1 MLEITESCI
10 VVPNEETPK
19 HRLWLSNL
27 DVFAPRDHAPTFYLY
42 KPNGDPNFFSVDT
55 LKKALSKVL
64 VTFYPLAG
72 RLVLDGDGRPEVDC
86 NAEGV
91 FFSVARAACTV
102 EGFGDFRPSPVL
114 RQLLIPS
121 VTGPERSSILTLFQL
136 TYFECGGVCLGCAMH
151 HSVTDGVSALHFIN
165 AWSEIARCGSAIT
178 SVPPFLDRT
187 VLRARSP
194 PTVMFDHIE
203 YTCDQLYCKYV
214 PLDEMGQACQ
224 TAILTISKDQLN
236 KLKHGRNLSTFKAVG
251 VHLWRTA
258 CKARE
263 LTDEQDTRVYLTA
276 DARAR
281 LKPVLPMAY
290 LGNAIL
296 RTSAHLRVGDLVSKP
311 FESGVAKIVEAVNSL
326 DDEHIRSLVDLLE
339 IHKSNKEKVLGS
351 RALKMVDFHVNSW
364 LSLPIYEADF
374 GWGKPWFMGRA
385 SMRYVGQAYMMRG
398 GAENSGGV
406 SAVVAFESKNMVRF
420 KEIFY
425 KDLDSY
431 VSEVQGSV

>member
-1 MLEITESCI
+1 MLEVTDSCM

-19 HRLWLSNL
+19 HRIWLSNL
-27 DVFAPRDHAPTFYLY
+27 DVLEPRDHEPTFYLY

-91 FFSVARAACTV
+91 LFSIARAACTV
-102 EGFGDFRPSPVL
+102 DGFGDFRPSPVL
-114 RQLLIPS
+114 RQLLVPS
-121 VTGPERSSILTLFQL
+121 VTSPERSSILMLLQL

-151 HSVTDGVSALHFIN
+151 HSVTDGVSALHFIK
-165 AWSEIARCGSAIT
+165 AWSEIARCGSSIT

-194 PTVMFDHIE
+194 PTVLFDHIE
-203 YTCDQLYCKYV
+203 YTCDQLYCKHV
-214 PLDEMGQACQ
+214 SLDEIGQTCE

-236 KLKHGRNLSTFKAVG
+236 MLKHGLNGDRNLSTFKAVG

-263 LTDEQDTRVYLTA
+263 LDDEQDTRLYLVA

-281 LKPVLPMAY
+281 LKPVLPMGY

-296 RTSAHLRVGDLVSKP
+296 ITSSHLRVGDLVSKP
-311 FESGVAKIVEAVNSL
+311 FEYGVAEIEETVNSL

-339 IHKSNKEKVLGS
+339 IRMSDKEKVLGS
-351 RALKMVDFHVNSW
+351 RAIKDVDFLLVSW
-364 LSLPIYEADF
+364 LALPIYEVDF
-374 GWGKPWFMGRA
+374 GWGKPWFMRRA
-385 SMRYVGQAYMMRG
+385 CMSYVGQAYVMRG
-398 GAENSGGV
+398 GVENSGGV
-406 SAVVAFESKNMVRF
+406 SVSVAFEREKMVRF

-431 VSEVQGSV
+431 V